1 MLESAVKQALQMKRM
16 AVVGLSKD
24 PGKAAHGVPR
34 YLQQR
39 GYKIYPVNPFGGDVL
54 LGERVYD
61 NIKDISDPVDLVLIF
76 RPSHE
81 VLGLV
86 EEALTRSDVKGIWL
100 QEGITSSAAETLCK
114 EQGILFVQDRCM
126 YKEHVRQMD

>member
-1 MLESAVKQALQMKRM
+1 MLESAIKQALQMKRI

-24 PGKAAHGVPR
+24 PTKAAHGVPR
-34 YLQQR
+34 YLQRQ

-76 RPSHE
+76 RPSNE
-81 VLGLV
+81 VLPVV
-86 EEALTRSDVKGIWL
+86 EEALTRPDVKGIWL
-100 QEGITSSAAETLCK
+100 QEGITSSAAETLCQ
-114 EQGILFVQDRCM
+114 ERGILFVQDRCM
-126 YKEHVRQMD
+126 YQEHVRHMD